1 MKKRDQIALLIL
13 TLVVIFFLWPY
24 PVLYPLKLLV
34 VFFHEASHALMTVA
48 TGGTVVDMVINPEQ
62 GGQVL
67 SRGGSR
73 VLTLTAGYLGSLLW
87 GAALYLLAVRSR
99 YDKGV
104 MIVLGVTIIGICLFL
119 IRDLFAIGFCLAT
132 GAVMIGLGAKASMTV
147 NDIVLRVVGLT
158 SMLYAPL
165 DIYSDTI
172 DRSELRSDAVMLA
185 EVVGGTGILW
195 GVIWLLISMVLI
207 FFTLRL
213 GLKVAP
219 SQSSSTTRTGWY

>member
-1 MKKRDQIALLIL
+1 MKKRDQIALLVL
-13 TLVVIFFLWPY
+13 TLIAIFFLWPY

-48 TGGTVVDMVINPEQ
+48 TGGSVVEMVINPEQ
-62 GGQVL
+62 GGHVL
-67 SRGGSR
+67 SRGGNR
-73 VLTLTAGYLGSLLW
+73 ILTLTAGYLGSLLW

-99 YDKGV
+99 YDKGIMV
-104 MIVLGVTIIGICLFL
+104 LLGVTIIGICLFF
-119 IRDLFAIGFCLAT
+119 IRDLFAIGFCVAT
-132 GAVMIGLGAKASMTV
+132 GAIMVGLGMKASIAV

-185 EVVGGTGILW
+185 EVIGGTGIMW
-195 GVIWLLISMVLI
+195 GVIWLAISVALI

-219 SQSSSTTRTGWY
+219 SQAASTTRTGWY